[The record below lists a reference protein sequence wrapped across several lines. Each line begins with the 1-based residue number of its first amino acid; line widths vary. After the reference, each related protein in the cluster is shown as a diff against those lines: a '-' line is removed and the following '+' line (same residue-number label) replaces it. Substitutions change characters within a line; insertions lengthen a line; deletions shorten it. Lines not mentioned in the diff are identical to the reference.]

1 MKKELIKEINNFRK
15 YSGLSN
21 ITESFESHVNANE
34 LKSYLQGMGY
44 NTKSSM
50 DEVGDL
56 TPTFSNIL
64 KKVAKNLKDNLP
76 DIKFTFGSG
85 RDRFHQNYPSS
96 RHNKGNAID
105 VTFVGG
111 DKDNS
116 KNLNDISRVLCSAR
130 ENIDGFTF
138 IDEYTH
144 PSPHSTGGH
153 FHMSYSESQG
163 DESRYTDAFCK
174 SSEGSLEFDNSEVED
189 SESSVG
195 GEIKPNPEKVSKVLN
210 MFGLG
215 FIANMD
221 LDKDGKTFA
230 REVSDLFGGG
240 DEKTEDP
247 EKITIG
253 GFKLKDLI
261 QSAKEAL
268 AEDIKNKKK
277 IIK

>member
-1 MKKELIKEINNFRK
+1 MNKELIKEINNFRK

-21 ITESFESHVNANE
+21 LSESFESHENANE
-34 LKSYLQGMGY
+34 LKGYLQGIGY

-50 DEVGDL
+50 DEAGDL
-56 TPTFSNIL
+56 TTTFSDIL

-85 RDRFHQNYPSS
+85 RDNFHKSYPSS

-111 DKDNS
+111 NKS
-116 KNLNDISRVLCSAR
+116 MSQNLDDISRVLCSAR

-138 IDEYTH
+138 IDEYRH
-144 PSPHSTGGH
+144 PSAYSTGGH
-153 FHMSYSESQG
+153 FHLSYSENNR
-163 DESRYTDAFCK
+163 DESSHTGPFCK
-174 SSEGSLEFDNSEVED
+174 SSEGSLEFDSSEIED
-189 SESSVG
+189 FNLSISK
-195 GEIKPNPEKVSKVLN
+195 IKPNPEKLSKVLN

-230 REVSDLFGGG
+230 KEVADLFGGG

-247 EKITIG
+247 EKITVG

-261 QSAKEAL
+261 QSAKEAID
-268 AEDIKNKKK
+268 EDIKRKKK
-277 IIK
+277 II